1 MKVRDLMTKTVA
13 CCHPETSLASAGA
26 LMWENDC
33 GVLPVIDESGKA
45 AGVLT
50 DRDICI
56 ALSTRNR
63 PPSDITAGEV
73 AASRTLT
80 CGADDDVHAALE
92 TMRREKVHRLPV
104 VNRAGTVE
112 GILSMNDIVL
122 RAEKADG
129 KRQPEVSYEDVVTTF
144 QALSAHRPAQQQAI
158 MA

>member
-13 CCHPETSLASAGA
+13 YCRPETNLAAAGA

-33 GVLPVIDESGKA
+33 GVLPVVDDSGKA
-45 AGVLT
+45 AGILT

-63 PPSDITAGEV
+63 PPSDITAREV

-80 CGADDDVHAALE
+80 CGADDDIHVALE

-104 VNRAGTVE
+104 VNRAGALE

-122 RAEKADG
+122 RAEKGNG
-129 KRQPEVSYEDVVTTF
+129 KKEPEVSYDDVVNTF
-144 QALSAHRPAQQQAI
+144 QALSAHRPAQRQAVT
-158 MA
+158 A